1 MKKPELLLPAG
12 NLENLKTAIMYGAD
26 AVYLGGQRFGLRA
39 RADNF
44 SLEDMKSGVEYAHA
58 HDAKVYLTVNIYAHN
73 DDIEG
78 IKEYFR
84 EIKGIPFDAMLIS
97 DPGIFMLAKEYLPE
111 IPIHVSTQANNTNY
125 LTWQFWKKL
134 GAERVVAARELSL
147 SEIKRIKQ
155 EIGDDMEIEAFV
167 HGAMCISYSG
177 RCLLSSYFTGRDA
190 NEGAC
195 THPCRWKYALMEESR
210 PGEYLPVEEDER
222 GTYIL
227 NSKDLCMIGHIPELV
242 DAGVASLKI
251 EGRMKTALYVA
262 VTAAAYRRAIDD
274 FFESEEKYRS
284 SIPEYEREISM
295 CTTRDFTTGFY
306 FRKPDG
312 NDQIYTANTY
322 KQGAVFLGMIEKV
335 DEDGGVHIFQKNKFS
350 VGDEIEVMRFRD
362 TAVSAKVERIVNEE
376 GLDVE
381 SAPHPLE
388 PLKLWLSMKDGEL
401 LPGMLLRKKQG

>member
-1 MKKPELLLPAG
+1 
-12 NLENLKTAIMYGAD
+12 
-26 AVYLGGQRFGLRA
+26 
-39 RADNF
+39 
-44 SLEDMKSGVEYAHA
+44 
-58 HDAKVYLTVNIYAHN
+58 
-73 DDIEG
+73 
-78 IKEYFR
+78 
-84 EIKGIPFDAMLIS
+84 
-97 DPGIFMLAKEYLPE
+97 
-111 IPIHVSTQANNTNY
+111 
-125 LTWQFWKKL
+125 
-134 GAERVVAARELSL
+134 
-147 SEIKRIKQ
+147 
-155 EIGDDMEIEAFV
+155 
-167 HGAMCISYSG
+167 
-177 RCLLSSYFTGRDA
+177 
-190 NEGAC
+190 
-195 THPCRWKYALMEESR
+195 MEESR

-284 SIPEYEREISM
+284 NIPEYEREISM

-388 PLKLWLSMKDGEL
+388 PLKLWLSGTDGEI
-401 LPGMLLRKKQG
+401 LPGMMLRKKQI